1 MHYLSRIPTKV
12 QKEVNHKRKFYKQG
26 YIEFKK
32 TGNVVTVFLGALTLP
47 HTIID

>member
-1 MHYLSRIPTKV
+1 MNTKFAAHPC
-12 QKEVNHKRKFYKQG
+12 KSNSIHKRKFNKQG

-32 TGNVVTVFLGALTLP
+32 TGNVVTVFLGALTSP